1 MAGVIINANPA
12 RLKHSAMIRPSVRLS
27 RAPATQQG
35 GNLGGKSAKTQQK
48 PLNQSISIDKR
59 SLVLN
64 CLYDCIYFRGFF
76 GVFFFS
82 ILGGYFAAGFC
93 WSIDS
98 GWRMWLFS
106 ARMVTYCPRRSVS
119 LLLSSTV
126 YQSRCGI
133 NQPVNFL
140 LASIT
145 TAKRKH
151 SKANRQQQQK

>member
-1 MAGVIINANPA
+1 MAGVIINAKPA

-76 GVFFFS
+76 GGFFFLFWGV
-82 ILGGYFAAGFC
+82 ILQPVFAGRLIPVGECGYFRLE
-93 WSIDS
+93 W
-98 GWRMWLFS
+98 
-106 ARMVTYCPRRSVS
+106 
-119 LLLSSTV
+119 
-126 YQSRCGI
+126 
-133 NQPVNFL
+133 
-140 LASIT
+140 
-145 TAKRKH
+145 
-151 SKANRQQQQK
+151 